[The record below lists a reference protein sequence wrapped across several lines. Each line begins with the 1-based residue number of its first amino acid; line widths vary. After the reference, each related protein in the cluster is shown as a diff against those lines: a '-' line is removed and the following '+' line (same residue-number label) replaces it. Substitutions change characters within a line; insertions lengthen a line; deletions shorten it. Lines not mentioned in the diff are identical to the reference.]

1 MPHNILISGGT
12 GLVGSELITSLSSK
26 GHSVSLLSRS
36 KGDGNETV
44 FQWDHKK
51 GYIQEGAFDGV
62 DTLVHLAGAGVADKR
77 WTDDRKKEIIES
89 RTLSSNLLFETLKN
103 QPNKVKTLVAA
114 SAIGYYGMD
123 TGDQLMTEA
132 SPAGNDF
139 LAHVVKEW
147 EASTKQFESL
157 GIRVVQ
163 IRIGVVLAKEGGA
176 LPKILQPPVAAPL
189 ASGDQYM
196 SWIHMDDLVGIIVKA
211 IEDQKMMGV
220 FNGVAP
226 MPENNRDF
234 TKIAAKAFG
243 KLYLPIPV
251 PGFLLKLILGEMAQI
266 VTGGNK
272 VSAKKIEASGYSF
285 LFSELERALAH
296 LAKGK

>member
-1 MPHNILISGGT
+1 MLHNILISGGT
-12 GLVGSELITSLSSK
+12 GLVGSELIPSLNSK
-26 GHSVSLLSRS
+26 GHKVSLLSRS
-36 KGDGNETV
+36 KGKGDESV

-77 WTDDRKKEIIES
+77 WTADRKKEIIES
-89 RTLSSNLLFETLKN
+89 RTFSSNLLFETLKN
-103 QPNKVKTLVAA
+103 QPNQVKTLVAA

-123 TGDQLMTEA
+123 TGDQLMTET
-132 SPAGNDF
+132 SPAGKDF
-139 LAHVVKEW
+139 LAHVVEEW
-147 EASTKQFESL
+147 EASTQQFESL
-157 GIRVVQ
+157 GIRVIQ

-189 ASGDQYM
+189 ASGNQYM

-211 IEDQKMMGV
+211 IEDQKMTGV
-220 FNGVAP
+220 FNAVAP

-251 PGFLLKLILGEMAQI
+251 PGFLLQLILGEMAQI

-272 VSAKKIEASGYSF
+272 VSAKKMEASGYDF
-285 LFSELERALAH
+285 QFNELEKALAH
-296 LAKGK
+296 LAK

>member
-12 GLVGSELITSLSSK
+12 GLVGSQLIPALNLK
-26 GHSVSLLSRS
+26 GHSVSLLSRA
-36 KGDGNETV
+36 KAEGDESI
-44 FQWDHKK
+44 FQWNHKK

-62 DTLVHLAGAGVADKR
+62 DTLVHLAGAGVADKK
-77 WTDDRKKEIIES
+77 WTAQRKKEIIES

-103 QPNKVKTLVAA
+103 QPNQVKTLVAA

-132 SPAGNDF
+132 SAAGNDF
-139 LAHVVKEW
+139 LAQVVKAW

-189 ASGDQYM
+189 ASGNQFM

-211 IEDQKMMGV
+211 IEDENMTGV

-226 MPENNRDF
+226 KAENNRDF
-234 TKIAAKAFG
+234 TKLAAKAFG

-272 VSAKKIEASGYSF
+272 VSAQKLEHSGYNF
-285 LFSELERALAH
+285 QFFELEKALAH

>member
-1 MPHNILISGGT
+1 MPHNILITGGT
-12 GLVGSELITSLSSK
+12 GLVGAELIKSLAAK
-26 GHSVSLLSRS
+26 GNTLSILSRS
-36 KGDGNETV
+36 KGEDSSTPT

-51 GYIQEGAFDGV
+51 EFIEDGAFDGV

-77 WTDDRKKEIIES
+77 WTEERKKEIIES
-89 RTLSSNLLFETLKN
+89 RTLSSNLLYETLKN
-103 QPNKVKTLVAA
+103 KPHQVKTLVAA

-123 TGDQLMTEA
+123 TGDQLMTET
-132 SPAGNDF
+132 SKSGSDF
-139 LAHVVKEW
+139 LAQVVKEW

-163 IRIGVVLAKEGGA
+163 VRIGVVLAKEGGA

-189 ASGDQYM
+189 ASGDQFM
-196 SWIHMDDLVGIIVKA
+196 SWIHMYDLVGIIEKG
-211 IEDQKMMGV
+211 IEDHKMKGIY
-220 FNGVAP
+220 NAVAP
-226 MPENNRDF
+226 KAETNRDF

-251 PGFLLKLILGEMAQI
+251 PSFALKLALGEMAQI

-272 VSAKKIEASGYSF
+272 VSAQKIEDIGF
-285 LFSELERALAH
+285 EFQFPALGKALTD
-296 LAKGK
+296 LAN

>member
-1 MPHNILISGGT
+1 MLHNILISGGT
-12 GLVGSELITSLSSK
+12 GLVGSELIPSLNSK
-26 GHSVSLLSRS
+26 GHKVSLLSRS
-36 KGDGNETV
+36 KGKGDEAI

-77 WTDDRKKEIIES
+77 WTADRKKEIIES

-103 QPNKVKTLVAA
+103 QPNQVKTLVAA

-123 TGDQLMTEA
+123 TGDQLMTET
-132 SPAGNDF
+132 SPAGKDF
-139 LAHVVKEW
+139 LAHVVEEW
-147 EASTKQFESL
+147 EASTQQFESL
-157 GIRVVQ
+157 GIRVIQ

-189 ASGDQYM
+189 ASGNQYM

-211 IEDQKMMGV
+211 IEDQKMTGV
-220 FNGVAP
+220 FNAVAP

-251 PGFLLKLILGEMAQI
+251 PGFLLQLILGEMAQI

-272 VSAKKIEASGYSF
+272 VSAKKMQASGYIF
-285 LFSELERALAH
+285 QFNELEKALAH
-296 LAKGK
+296 LAK